1 MLRTVNVRGDDGPA
15 RNALRREPGRRRTHS
30 PASCRASGNRST
42 SGLGFF
48 PQEGG
53 LYPHE
58 GVAARAD
65 KIRHG
70 DSCTLVGTQKEVRE
84 GKSPSLFLV
93 VGLCLDPQRAE
104 SSDVYHS
111 FMPRKRAVSAPSSRD
126 GIRHM
131 GSLSPRDADSAA
143 GFSHHSTLDKFKYQ

>member
-1 MLRTVNVRGDDGPA
+1 MFEEMTGRPGMRCAGSLGGAAHTRPLAAGLQETGAHRGLDSSH
-15 RNALRREPGRRRTHS
+15 RRAGYIPIR
-30 PASCRASGNRST
+30 
-42 SGLGFF
+42 GLPRG
-48 PQEGG
+48 QIKSD
-53 LYPHE
+53 
-58 GVAARAD
+58 R
-65 KIRHG
+65 G

-126 GIRHM
+126 GVRHM